1 MDAGSSDTAPRT
13 EPNRTARTL
22 PRQAVAEGAQLCVA
36 RGQAVRVLCLRLPRL
51 LLGAG
56 QTRGLR
62 RQLRLQLLRHVPVR
76 AAVGLLGVE
85 RVFCLR
91 PRPPDLLL
99 GLGLPSLRGTHAA
112 LRSRLGALKALGQRG
127 HLALQARDR
136 LAQLA
141 PLVLKLPRILDRLRF
156 RLVLPVFERPL
167 ALLVLGLGDQA
178 RGSSQV

>member
-62 RQLRLQLLRHVPVR
+62 RQLRGGVSVLPLHVT
-76 AAVGLLGVE
+76 E
-85 RVFCLR
+85 
-91 PRPPDLLL
+91 
-99 GLGLPSLRGTHAA
+99 
-112 LRSRLGALKALGQRG
+112 
-127 HLALQARDR
+127 
-136 LAQLA
+136 
-141 PLVLKLPRILDRLRF
+141 
-156 RLVLPVFERPL
+156 RLVKR
-167 ALLVLGLGDQA
+167 
-178 RGSSQV
+178 